1 MRSRYLD
8 LVEYNL
14 WANRRSLEQ
23 LAPLDLDQFEKDMG
37 NSFPSIRQTLLHIWD
52 AELLWVKRLQ
62 GESILFFPSTK
73 FSGDRAAIEV
83 KMLGTSQEWI
93 DWVKTT
99 PEESFA
105 EDRTFS
111 FSSTDGTSYEIPG
124 WNIITHC
131 MNHSSYHRGQ
141 LTTMARQLGL
151 TGLQSVD
158 YITYLR
164 LQQEA
169 GK

>member
-14 WANRRSLEQ
+14 WANQRSLEQ
-23 LAPLDLDQFEKDMG
+23 ISSLSLDQFEKDLG
-37 NSFPSIRQTLLHIWD
+37 NSFPSIRLTLLHIWD

-62 GESILFFPSTK
+62 GESIAYFPSTK
-73 FSGDRAAIEV
+73 FSGDRTAIEEE
-83 KMLGTSQEWI
+83 MLETSREWI
-93 DWVKTT
+93 AWIKGA
-99 PEESFA
+99 PMAAFA
-105 EDRTFS
+105 EDQTFH
-111 FSSTDGTSYEIPG
+111 FSATDGSAYEIPG
-124 WNIITHC
+124 WQIITHC

-158 YITYLR
+158 YIRYVR
-164 LQQEA
+164 EKQQM
-169 GK
+169 G